1 MSKDLPE
8 DVIDL
13 LNNILIEDTKKRFN
27 IKQIKEHKYFKD
39 INWETLLSNDVPINL
54 EKLEEL
60 NKLSVE
66 KNNNE
71 NFWEQFCNDI
81 NNNNNNSESNLME
94 SENEFEIE
102 KLVDYPP
109 KIDKDFFKNLIEQ
122 KKNEIN
128 FNDILVGVV
137 KKSGFIEREVKFKLI
152 ITDKKV
158 EILDLDDELIKKY
171 ELSKKQN

>member
-1 MSKDLPE
+1 M
-8 DVIDL
+8 
-13 LNNILIEDTKKRFN
+13 
-27 IKQIKEHKYFKD
+27 
-39 INWETLLSNDVPINL
+39 
-54 EKLEEL
+54 EEL

-122 KKNEIN
+122 KKNEIK

-171 ELSKKQN
+171 ELSKKTKLKLESENECFYIDGDKFKSTIKEVEKWYNSLKMILNSL